1 MAPNQDQIRQVL
13 MLLILDIAVFW
24 EPKISKWVQLT
35 QLPMK
40 DVLLVVRSNVWSV
53 DKFRDRHF
61 VAISV
66 ATIFHFSV
74 EQKSKDSSG
83 ILFLF
88 MFVSILLCLALFCC
102 HNDKKMPN
110 FFDLRCNRTREKK
123 LFLKLFLA
131 AVKMQNT
138 FFSETLSWWT
148 S

>member
-13 MLLILDIAVFW
+13 MLLILNFFYLIPLLFVGNQSSAS
-24 EPKISKWVQLT
+24 EIQLT

-40 DVLLVVRSNVWSV
+40 DVLFVVRSNVWSV

-110 FFDLRCNRTREKK
+110 FFDLRCNRTREKNY
-123 LFLKLFLA
+123 F
-131 AVKMQNT
+131 
-138 FFSETLSWWT
+138 
-148 S
+148 